1 MAAYPKNSSTG
12 NNPPAQTGGNEM
24 HRPFIISRS
33 LKLTVIY
40 LLFGSIWI
48 LSTDGIVEKLF
59 GENHQMMREI
69 MSLKGL
75 LFIGVSGLLIYFLEK
90 RLTKNLDKTIEEK
103 NDLLKRYTAL
113 NEAAKEA
120 IYEYNLIDGSVTI
133 NGHLKDM
140 MGFTESY
147 MSGGWELWKQKVHPD
162 DYKRI
167 KEGLYGQLE
176 TGETIWQDEYK
187 MKDINGV
194 YKDVIHCCYLI
205 KDESG
210 KPYHVLGTLQD
221 ITELRNL
228 QKRIYEERL
237 NSKSI
242 LISSIIKAQEN
253 ERNRWAQELH
263 DNIGQLLTVTKLY
276 MDELS
281 SEKLPDKVLLDKT
294 KSLIYQSI
302 NEIRQ
307 LSSALRPPVFTDVT
321 LEEAIESLVMN
332 IKRVKNI
339 DFNLEMLRIKEDELN
354 EELKL
359 MVYRIIQ
366 EQFSNIL
373 KYANAKTVNVKVQ
386 REDQQINV
394 TVTDDGSGFNTQ
406 AITAGIGLK
415 NMRSRLAAYK
425 GEMHIT
431 SSPGNG
437 CRLEASF
444 RL

>member
-1 MAAYPKNSSTG
+1 MKRKIVRHTNTMAAYPKNSSTV
-12 NNPPAQTGGNEM
+12 NNPPAEAGKNVM
-24 HRPFIISRS
+24 RSSFKISGA
-33 LKLTVIY
+33 LKLAVIY

-48 LSTDGIVEKLF
+48 LSTDWIVVKLF
-59 GENHQMMREI
+59 GESHEMIRKI

-75 LFIGVSGLLIYFLEK
+75 LFIGLSGLLIYFLER

-103 NDLLKRYTAL
+103 NDLLKRYNAL
-113 NEAAKEA
+113 NEASKEA
-120 IYEYNLIDGSVTI
+120 IYEYDLINGSVTI

-140 MGFTESY
+140 MGFTENY
-147 MSGGWELWKQKVHPD
+147 MTGGWDLWKQKVHPD

-167 KEGLYGQLE
+167 KQGLYNQLE

-194 YKDVIHCCYLI
+194 YRDVIHCCYLI

-281 SEKLPDKVLLDKT
+281 SEKLPDKALLDKT
-294 KSLIYQSI
+294 KGLVYQSI

-307 LSSALRPPVFTDVT
+307 LSSALKPPVFSDIT
-321 LEEAIESLVMN
+321 LGEAIESLVLN
-332 IKRVKNI
+332 IKRVKEI
-339 DFNLEMLRIKEDELN
+339 DFSLEMLHLKEDELN

-373 KYANAKTVNVKVQ
+373 KYANAKTVSVKV
-386 REDQQINV
+386 
-394 TVTDDGSGFNTQ
+394 
-406 AITAGIGLK
+406 
-415 NMRSRLAAYK
+415 
-425 GEMHIT
+425 
-431 SSPGNG
+431 
-437 CRLEASF
+437 
-444 RL
+444 